1 MVEIGVNYATKGG
14 GGRGRT
20 GDGGGDAS
28 KDGVKGGGQ
37 VTCI

>member
-1 MVEIGVNYATKGG
+1 MRQKGG
-14 GGRGRT
+14 VRGRT

>member
-14 GGRGRT
+14 GCE
-20 GDGGGDAS
+20 GGLGMEGGMRVRN
-28 KDGVKGGGQ
+28 GVKGGGQ